1 MEEKVAEPV
10 VERLGSSLRYS
21 NGPDIH
27 KFDLVRMNNHISG
40 VVLGLF
46 GEAHNTSYLN
56 VAVLPDEDSNH
67 VILESVPQQ
76 SIQASVTLV
85 DRCEDEQDSLL
96 KLYNLPFLPHSIIE
110 NKANK
115 RQCLF
120 YCLRL
125 HDIRYEEE
133 DGEEEDGEEEDGEE
147 EDGEVVRDVKASLY
161 YDRETLEVVPVN
173 ALKQYRMVRPATPA
187 EFQLS
192 ASSSLHRVRHNTS
205 LLHF

>member
-10 VERLGSSLRYS
+10 VERLNSSLRYS
-21 NGPDIH
+21 NGQDIH

-56 VAVLPDEDSNH
+56 VAVLHDEDSNH

-96 KLYNLPFLPHSIIE
+96 KLYNIPFLPHSIIE

-125 HDIRYEEE
+125 DDIRY
-133 DGEEEDGEEEDGEE
+133 EEEDGEE

>member
-21 NGPDIH
+21 NDNPNEQDIE

-46 GEAHNTSYLN
+46 GEGHNTSYLN

-96 KLYNLPFLPHSIIE
+96 KLYNIPFLPHSIIE

-125 HDIRYEEE
+125 DDIRY
-133 DGEEEDGEEEDGEE
+133 EEEDGEE

-173 ALKQYRMVRPATPA
+173 ALRQYRMVRQATPT

>member
-133 DGEEEDGEEEDGEE
+133 DGEEEDGE
-147 EDGEVVRDVKASLY
+147 VVRDVKASLY

>member
-10 VERLGSSLRYS
+10 VERLNSSLRYS
-21 NGPDIH
+21 NGQDIH
-27 KFDLVRMNNHISG
+27 KFDLVRMNTMTDISG
-40 VVLGLF
+40 VVLGLV
-46 GEAHNTSYLN
+46 GEEEDTSYLN
-56 VAVLPDEDSNH
+56 VAVLHDEDSNH
-67 VILESVPQQ
+67 VILDNVPRRN
-76 SIQASVTLV
+76 IQASVTFV

-96 KLYNLPFLPHSIIE
+96 KLYNIPFPRYSIIE
-110 NKANK
+110 NTVNQ

-133 DGEEEDGEEEDGEE
+133 DGEEEDGE
-147 EDGEVVRDVKASLY
+147 VVRDVKASLY
-161 YDRETLEVVPVN
+161 YDTALEVVPVN